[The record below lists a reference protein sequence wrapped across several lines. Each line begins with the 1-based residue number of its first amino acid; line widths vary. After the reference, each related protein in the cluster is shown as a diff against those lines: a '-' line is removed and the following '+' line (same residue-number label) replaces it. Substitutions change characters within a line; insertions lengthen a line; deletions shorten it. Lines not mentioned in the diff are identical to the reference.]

1 MSSPSSPGSAEVPG
15 PAFEAWLV
23 IPAGGRGLRMGGGV
37 PKQFREWR
45 GKPLLRVTVEAFLT
59 PGMPRLAGIALAVPA
74 DRVQEVQAWELGTPL
89 FVVAGGPT
97 RQSSVAAALAALPEG
112 PDLPLLIHDG
122 VRPFPPVEPI
132 REALRSLGAWDAAVL
147 GEPSTDTLKRVDD
160 QGRILGTEPR
170 EAIFRAQTPQVAR
183 LSVWRGA
190 FAWAASQGF
199 EGTDDAS
206 LLEAM
211 GLRVRLVPSPGT
223 NRKLT
228 RPEDWTPAPGPGADH
243 AV

>member
-1 MSSPSSPGSAEVPG
+1 MSSPSSPGSAEVRE
-15 PAFEAWLV
+15 PADAWLA

-45 GKPLLRVTVEAFLT
+45 GRPLLRATVEAFLA

-74 DRVQEVQAWELGTPL
+74 DRVLEVRAWDLGAPL

-97 RQSSVAAALAALPEG
+97 RQTSVAAALAALPEG

-122 VRPFPPVEPI
+122 VRPFPPLEPI
-132 REALRSLGAWDAAVL
+132 REALRSLEAWDGAVL
-147 GEPSTDTLKRVDD
+147 AEPSTDTLKRVDEE
-160 QGRILGTEPR
+160 GRILATEPR
-170 EAIFRAQTPQVAR
+170 ERIFRAQTPQVAR
-183 LSVWRGA
+183 LSVWRAA
-190 FAWAASQGF
+190 FAWAASRGF

-223 NRKLT
+223 NLKIT
-228 RPEDWTPAPGPGADH
+228 RPEDWNPGPESGPDH
-243 AV
+243 TV